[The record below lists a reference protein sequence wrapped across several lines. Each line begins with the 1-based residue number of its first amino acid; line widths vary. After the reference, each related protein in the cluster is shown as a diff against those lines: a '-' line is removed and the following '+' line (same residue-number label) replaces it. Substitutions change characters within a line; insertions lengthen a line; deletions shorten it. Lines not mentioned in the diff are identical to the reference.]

1 MTHEEK
7 EQFTAAETCREARDA
22 AREILER
29 RPREA
34 IAVACLSDRHVEERF
49 EIALLDHQI
58 LFVETAE
65 ES

>member
-1 MTHEEK
+1 MTYEEK

-29 RPREA
+29 RLRERRDEA
-34 IAVACLSDRHVEERF
+34 QARVDELEL
-49 EIALLDHQI
+49 EIALLDEQI

>member
-29 RPREA
+29 RLRERRDEA
-34 IAVACLSDRHVEERF
+34 QARVDELEL
-49 EIALLDHQI
+49 EIALLDEQI
-58 LFVETAE
+58 LFVEIAE